1 MTEWTRIPMEI
12 TNETD
17 RRTMAAILTSVGLE
31 VRIVKVKAAHTAN
44 TSNTASRHKERPSHH
59 RRAVSHL
66 YGFFALVVQMMSHR
80 SALFLTPL
88 RAFFASSFVTLPFP
102 FRSAPRFI

>member
-31 VRIVKVKAAHTAN
+31 VRVGNVKPTK
-44 TSNTASRHKERPSHH
+44 
-59 RRAVSHL
+59 
-66 YGFFALVVQMMSHR
+66 G
-80 SALFLTPL
+80 SAYRKYIEYRIP
-88 RAFFASSFVTLPFP
+88 A
-102 FRSAPRFI
+102 